1 MCQYNFEVRGQKL
14 QPVRVRATVRLLSL
28 LLYFST
34 LVEEFCYSMQP
45 FYISP
50 IS

>member
-1 MCQYNFEVRGQKL
+1 MMVAVVLLFESSL
-14 QPVRVRATVRLLSL
+14 QPVRVGATIRLLSL